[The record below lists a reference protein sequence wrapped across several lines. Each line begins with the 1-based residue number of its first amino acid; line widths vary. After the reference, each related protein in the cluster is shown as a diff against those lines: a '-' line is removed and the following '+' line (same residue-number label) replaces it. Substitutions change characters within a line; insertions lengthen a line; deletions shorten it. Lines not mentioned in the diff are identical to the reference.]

1 MMKIHRQRGSLM
13 IVVVILIVVVS
24 LMATTLT
31 FLVVEDARSAA
42 DYLNASNALFVA
54 ESGIERGVRQF
65 SINNSYTGEGP
76 TTFGAG
82 TFTINV
88 YTTDIA
94 GAALPITDR
103 RINSKGI
110 VGGAARTINATV
122 RFGGVTLFQD
132 PFPNI
137 TQWST
142 RVSNTIATCAAGN
155 IGLNNTAGTVSYDV
169 DTAAGSSGGSFEIE
183 MIPRNRK
190 RTGSDRVALASSI
203 ASGTQVQ
210 VSLKYKKIVGARVP
224 DVMMVAIDLISSAS
238 NVNRVW
244 SNCTLAT
251 TASGW
256 VTVAP
261 FTFQVPAGQT
271 ITQVAIAYDLD
282 SSNINPA
289 ATFTARIDDLLITNL
304 GSVTFLSWREDTH

>member
-183 MIPRNRK
+183 MIPRIGNHTVVIGNDMFLEEKFNKLSVFYREGLNK
-190 RTGSDRVALASSI
+190 KGWDKYSI
-203 ASGTQVQ
+203 INLKFKDQV
-210 VSLKYKKIVGARVP
+210 VCTKK
-224 DVMMVAIDLISSAS
+224 
-238 NVNRVW
+238 
-244 SNCTLAT
+244 
-251 TASGW
+251 
-256 VTVAP
+256 
-261 FTFQVPAGQT
+261 
-271 ITQVAIAYDLD
+271 
-282 SSNINPA
+282 
-289 ATFTARIDDLLITNL
+289 
-304 GSVTFLSWREDTH
+304 